1 MNKKNIILSL
11 IFVFIGSFVFADTVL
26 TWQQCVDIADANN
39 QTLVS
44 AKQDLQVAQYDY
56 DIALNKYYPSVNFR
70 YGFSRSGN
78 GHTSNN
84 WSTNL
89 SASQTIYDF
98 QSNAEI
104 KSKKAS
110 INKTIAQLT
119 KTCAD
124 VYCSIKEAFLK
135 MEFAQQNII
144 LLENIYKL
152 RSQSADI
159 VRLQYDGGKES
170 KGNMLRAQAQ
180 KQSAYVSFLNAQREL
195 LVAKRSLI
203 QILGKDIPT
212 DFTVEGTLTLLE
224 DNNNY
229 DVDEAVCEIPDVI
242 ISSAAIEIAE
252 YRVLSSKGNL
262 YPNLSA
268 SASIG
273 LSDETNPF
281 PPLSNKNWS
290 VGVGLNSPILSGGLT
305 TLSNSIKSSK
315 IALEQSKEN
324 YEKTK
329 LAAKTELQSA
339 LTEIERTRDNIGIYE
354 MLLEAAIQRQ
364 KEATVKY
371 RAGTMEFQTWQDIE
385 QEYINNQISHLSA
398 LYNYNVAL
406 AKRDKILGKQALNA
420 NGESK

>member
-1 MNKKNIILSL
+1 MKNIL
-11 IFVFIGSFVFADTVL
+11 IIIFSFLFVNCLFAETVL
-26 TWQQCVDIADANN
+26 TWQQCIDIANENN

-44 AKQDLQVAQYDY
+44 ARQDLQIAEYDY
-56 DIALNKYYPSVNFR
+56 DIILNRYYPSANFR

-84 WSTNL
+84 WSTSL

-110 INKTIAQLT
+110 INKTVAQLT

-124 VYCSIKEAFLK
+124 VYFSIKEAFLK
-135 MEFAQQNII
+135 MKYAQQNIT
-144 LLENIYKL
+144 LHENIYKL

-159 VRLQYDGGKES
+159 VRLQYEGGKES
-170 KGNMLRAQAQ
+170 KGNMLRAKAQ
-180 KQSAYVSFLNAQREL
+180 TQSAYVNFLNAQREL
-195 LVAKRSLI
+195 LVAKRALV
-203 QILGKDIPT
+203 QTLGKDLPI
-212 DFTVEGTLTLLE
+212 DFTVEGTLISVKD
-224 DNNNY
+224 DNNFN
-229 DVDEAVCEIPDVI
+229 VDEIVAEIPDVI
-242 ISSAAIEIAE
+242 VSSAAIEIAE
-252 YRVLSSKGNL
+252 YRVSSSKGNL
-262 YPNLSA
+262 YPNISA
-268 SASIG
+268 SASVG
-273 LSDETNPF
+273 LSDDTNPF
-281 PPLSNKNWS
+281 PPLSSKNWNI
-290 VGVGLNSPILSGGLT
+290 GVGLNYPILSGGLT
-305 TLSNSIKSSK
+305 SLSNSIKSSK

-324 YEKTK
+324 YEKTV
-329 LAAKTELQSA
+329 LASKTELQSI
-339 LTEIERTRDNIGIYE
+339 LLEIEKTKDNIGIYE

-406 AKRDKILGKQALNA
+406 ARRDKILGNT
-420 NGESK
+420 NGDIK

>member
-1 MNKKNIILSL
+1 MKKISTIILSL
-11 IFVFIGSFVFADTVL
+11 FFTNVLLAETVL
-26 TWQQCVDIADANN
+26 TWQDCIDIANQNN

-44 AKQDLQVAQYDY
+44 AKQDLQIAEYDY
-56 DIALNKYYPSVNFR
+56 NIALNKYYPSANFR

-84 WSTNL
+84 WSTSL

-98 QSNAEI
+98 QSNSEI

-110 INKTIAQLT
+110 INKTVAQVT

-135 MEFAQQNII
+135 MKYAQQNII

-159 VRLQYDGGKES
+159 VRLQYEGGKES
-170 KGNMLRAQAQ
+170 KGNMLRAKAQ
-180 KQSAYVSFLNAQREL
+180 KQSAYVNFLNAQREL
-195 LVAKRSLI
+195 LVAKRTLV
-203 QILGKDIPT
+203 QTLGKDIPI
-212 DFTVEGTLTLLE
+212 DFTVEGTLTLVE
-224 DNNNY
+224 DNESY
-229 DVDEAVCEIPDVI
+229 DVDEIVSSIPDVI
-242 ISSAAIEIAE
+242 ISSAAVEIAE
-252 YRVLSSKGNL
+252 YRVSSSKGNL
-262 YPNLSA
+262 YPNISA

-273 LSDETNPF
+273 LSDDKNPI
-281 PPLSNKNWS
+281 PPLSSKNWS
-290 VGVGLNSPILSGGLT
+290 VGVGLNYPILSGGLT
-305 TLSNSIKSSK
+305 SLSNSIKSSK
-315 IALEQSKEN
+315 IALEQNKEN
-324 YEKTK
+324 YAKTI
-329 LAAKTELQSA
+329 LAAKTELQNI
-339 LTEIERTRDNIGIYE
+339 LMEIERTKDNIGIYE

-385 QEYINNQISHLSA
+385 QEYVNNQISHLSA

-406 AKRDKILGKQALNA
+406 AKRDKILGNT
-420 NGESK
+420 NGDIK